1 MGICAERNAKG
12 ASEAE
17 IADFEVSIFVD
28 EEVLRFEI
36 AVEDAVGVAVANS
49 REKLVR
55 ELLDL

>member
-17 IADFEVSIFVD
+17 IADFEVSVFVD

-36 AVEDAVGVAVANS
+36 AVEDAVGVAVANA

>member
-12 ASEAE
+12 ASESE

-36 AVEDAVGVAVANS
+36 AVEDAVGVAVANA

>member
-1 MGICAERNAKG
+1 MGICAEWNAKG

-17 IADFEVSIFVD
+17 IADFEVSILVD

-36 AVEDAVGVAVANS
+36 AVEDAVGVAVANA